1 MHLLTVGAK
10 EFTLDG
16 FHNSS
21 FIWKDCAR
29 LSMLYYRHLVFE
41 VHMRVSG
48 LRGLLFHVVILR
60 CVVLM
65 FPLYCGRGT
74 YKLGSA

>member
-1 MHLLTVGAK
+1 MHLLIFGAK

-16 FHNSS
+16 YHKSS

-41 VHMRVSG
+41 VHRRVSG
-48 LRGLLFHVVILR
+48 LRVLPLHVVILR
-60 CVVLM
+60 CIVLM
-65 FPLYCGRGT
+65 FSLYCGKGT